1 MILHAALQHRWTKPP
16 GSDCYSCEQ
25 CTAVLTVQ
33 DPLAVGPAQLR
44 KKKSVTASTSSTQG
58 CLK

>member
-33 DPLAVGPAQLR
+33 QTPLLWGQR
-44 KKKSVTASTSSTQG
+44 SCST
-58 CLK
+58 KIV